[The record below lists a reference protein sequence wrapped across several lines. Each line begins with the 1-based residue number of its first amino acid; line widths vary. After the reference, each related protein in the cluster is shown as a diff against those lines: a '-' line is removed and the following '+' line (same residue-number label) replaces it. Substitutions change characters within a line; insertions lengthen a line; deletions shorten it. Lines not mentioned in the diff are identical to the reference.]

1 MLIEMAYKNLI
12 KHLQILGGK
21 DRNLHMHQKRKYH
34 VLANKEYQ
42 IKLELLQ
49 IMMKLMLTR

>member
-1 MLIEMAYKNLI
+1 MAYKNLI